1 MVIDWEHHLSTK
13 KFAEMVKGTVAYDL
27 QLKLAEEY
35 PIDVQLRDMDDA
47 GVDKAVLT
55 GAPRW
60 NMEECQLFNNEI
72 AKWVEEKPDRFIGF
86 AHAPPLGGEESLN
99 ELDRA
104 VKDLGF
110 KGVMFRSCI
119 DSNSEDTSK
128 DSALMDSPDLFPFYK
143 KVVELDVPLFIHPA
157 YYPLYPHAFPEPL
170 RSRLKTI
177 RSMNYGCG
185 REFDLS
191 VAIIRLVD
199 GGVMEKFPNLKVVL
213 SHLGGG
219 ISAIIARL
227 WSTVGREGEARK
239 VAEQSMEYFSKIY
252 VDTAGFRADIDTLK
266 FSLTKISPNRII
278 FGTDYPPELPY
289 PKEIK
294 DFIQKINSLNVSDKD
309 KRAILEENANS
320 LLKI

>member
-177 RSMNYGCG
+177 RSMN
-185 REFDLS
+185 
-191 VAIIRLVD
+191 
-199 GGVMEKFPNLKVVL
+199 
-213 SHLGGG
+213 
-219 ISAIIARL
+219 
-227 WSTVGREGEARK
+227 
-239 VAEQSMEYFSKIY
+239 
-252 VDTAGFRADIDTLK
+252 
-266 FSLTKISPNRII
+266 
-278 FGTDYPPELPY
+278 
-289 PKEIK
+289 
-294 DFIQKINSLNVSDKD
+294 
-309 KRAILEENANS
+309 
-320 LLKI
+320 